1 MVACSYAGSMAEVVK
16 NVVYLALPVAIA
28 HKPPLSHHGRLR
40 KSEVITGG
48 HLVGWDIIA
57 LVLVVESTWLSKQAL
72 VRVSLPLLQV
82 KEASLPTN
90 VYWITRKGV

>member
-1 MVACSYAGSMAEVVK
+1 MAEVVK

-72 VRVSLPLLQV
+72 VRVSLPLLQE
-82 KEASLPTN
+82 KEASLPTK
-90 VYWITRKGV
+90 VYWITRKGVYTCRIFSLL